1 MNFLHNYYTIFFL
14 IFFMISS
21 KINIIDIGSVGGY
34 DLPWKN
40 HTQSIDWSLSF
51 EPNERSVVAGKNLKY
66 DCAVWNFDGEAPFY
80 VSGTEGKGS
89 SLLKQNFDWVQE
101 NFKSIC
107 LEGNQKL
114 NDTWIERSQIT
125 KEFLCPVKKLDTI
138 LEELDQSLGKH
149 IPFHFLKSDTQSGE
163 FFVLEGA
170 KNYLKNDCIG
180 LELELFRYPLYQNL
194 VTEDEVKTYLNDLGF
209 DIVGWT
215 GYQNSFASQ
224 ADYLFLRKNPR
235 SEEEIKIIRLIKSVY
250 NPCGSE
256 NLIKQSSFLGRF
268 KSIMKNLVNYTA

>member
-1 MNFLHNYYTIFFL
+1 MVN
-14 IFFMISS
+14 SQ
-21 KINIIDIGSVGGY
+21 INIIDVGSVGGY
-34 DLPWKN
+34 DIPWKN

-51 EPNERSVVAGKNLKY
+51 EPNEPSVLTGKNLKY

-80 VSGTEGKGS
+80 VSGPKGTGS

-101 NFKSIC
+101 NFKNIC

-114 NDTWIERSQIT
+114 NNTWIERSQIK

-138 LEELDQSLGKH
+138 LEELDKSLGKH

-170 KNYLKNDCIG
+170 KNYLENDCIG
-180 LELELFRYPLYQNL
+180 LELELFRYPLYQGL
-194 VTEDEVKTYLNDLGF
+194 VTENKVKSYLNDLGF
-209 DIVGWT
+209 YVAGWT

-224 ADYLFLRKNPR
+224 ADYLFLRANPR
-235 SEEEIKIIRLIKSVY
+235 SEEEIKIIDLIKSVY
-250 NPCGSE
+250 NPRGSE
-256 NLIKQSSFLGRF
+256 NRIKQLSFFASSLGKF
-268 KSIMKNLVNYTA
+268 KSIVKNLVK

>member
-1 MNFLHNYYTIFFL
+1 MLPL
-14 IFFMISS
+14 

-51 EPNERSVVAGKNLKY
+51 EPNEHSVLAGKNLKY
-66 DCAVWNFDGEAPFY
+66 NCAVWNVDGEATFY
-80 VSGTEGKGS
+80 VSGPNGAGS

-107 LEGNQKL
+107 MEGRQRL
-114 NDTWIERSQIT
+114 NNTWIKRSQIK

-138 LEELDQSLGKH
+138 LEELDQSLDKH

-180 LELELFRYPLYQNL
+180 LDLELFRYPLYQNL
-194 VTEDEVKTYLNDLGF
+194 VTEDKVKSYLDDLGF
-209 DIVGWT
+209 YVAGWT
-215 GYQNSFASQ
+215 GYRNSFASQ

-235 SEEEIKIIRLIKSVY
+235 SEEETKIIELIKSVY
-250 NPCGSE
+250 NPRGSK
-256 NLIKQSSFLGRF
+256 NLIKPMSFSHFLSKI
-268 KSIMKNLVNYTA
+268 KSRIKNKFN